1 MDNNELT
8 IIQHP
13 ESLDQ
18 IKALVIDGLN
28 SPHSKS
34 AYGHAIDDFLA
45 WYQDQGKPGLTK
57 ATVNAYKAQLLETGK
72 LAPSTINLR
81 LSAIRRLAAEAA
93 DNGLI
98 AEIQGNGVAKVKGIA
113 ARGVR
118 SGNWLTLDQAQ
129 LLISAP
135 DLTRLKGIRDRAI
148 LAVMIG
154 AGLRRSEVANLKI
167 ENIQQRAG
175 RWVLPDLTGKGNRIR
190 TVPIPNWAKRAIDE
204 WTEAANLSGGYV
216 FRPINK
222 GDNITGEKLT
232 SQAVQNI
239 VKEYAAACGFNL
251 AAHDLRRTFAQ
262 LARKANAPIDQIQLT
277 LGHASVQTTE
287 RYLGTK
293 QDLTT
298 APCDL
303 INIHLDS

>member
-8 IIQHP
+8 VIQNP

-28 SPHSKS
+28 SPHSKT
-34 AYGHAIDDFLA
+34 AYAHAIDDFLN

-57 ATVNAYKAQLLETGK
+57 ATVNAYKAHLQSSTDY
-72 LAPSTINLR
+72 APSTINLR
-81 LSAIRRLAAEAA
+81 LSAIRRLAIEAA
-93 DNGLI
+93 DNDLI
-98 AEIQGNGVAKVKGIA
+98 EETQGNGVAKVKGVKSS
-113 ARGVR
+113 GVR
-118 SGNWLTLDQAQ
+118 SGNWLTLEQAER
-129 LLISAP
+129 LINAP
-135 DLTRLKGIRDRAI
+135 DLTRLKGLRDRAI
-148 LAVMIG
+148 LALMIG
-154 AGLRRSEVANLKI
+154 GGLRRSEVANLKI
-167 ENIQQRAG
+167 ENIQQRES
-175 RWVLPDLTGKGNRIR
+175 RWAIIDMIGKGNRVR
-190 TVPIPNWAKRAIDE
+190 TIPLPNWAKRAIDE
-204 WTEAANLSGGYV
+204 WIETANISSGYV

-222 GDNITGEKLT
+222 GDTITGEKLT
-232 SQAVQNI
+232 SQAIQNI

>member
-1 MDNNELT
+1 MDNNELAT
-8 IIQHP
+8 IQHP
-13 ESLDQ
+13 TDLEQ

-28 SPHSKS
+28 SEHSRT
-34 AYGHAIDDFLA
+34 AYKHAIGEFLA
-45 WYQDQGKPGLTK
+45 WYQERGAPGLSK
-57 ATVNAYKAQLLETGK
+57 ATVNAYKADLLAAGK
-72 LAPSTINLR
+72 YAPSTINLR

-93 DNGLI
+93 DNRMIDEL
-98 AEIQGNGVAKVKGIA
+98 QGNGVSKVKGIA
-113 ARGVR
+113 TRGVR
-118 SGNWLTLDQAQ
+118 TGNWLTLDQAQ
-129 LLISAP
+129 VLIGAP

-148 LAVMIG
+148 LAVMVG

-167 ENIQQRAG
+167 ADIQQRAG
-175 RWVLPDLTGKGNRIR
+175 RWVIVDMTGKGNRIR
-190 TVPIPNWAKRAIDE
+190 TVPVPNWAKRAIDE
-204 WTEAANLSGGYV
+204 WTETANLSGGYV
-216 FRPINK
+216 FRPVNK
-222 GDNITGEKLT
+222 GDSITGEKLT

-239 VKEYAAACGFNL
+239 VKEYAAACGFTL

-293 QDLTT
+293 QDLTS

-303 INIHLDS
+303 INIRLDS